1 MHNNLVFYL
10 RRVARPLAFTAWAAC
25 APLVF
30 VPLFGAAGAAHA
42 QDAAAD
48 ASAPDPG
55 IPERRKPQFAKE
67 FGYAL
72 FPYPYS
78 LPGIG
83 SGLSLVG
90 GALNVADTYTDV
102 YGIVFSG
109 GVRGSSFGVADIH
122 LVPRTLI
129 LDVGF
134 GEVSRVTVQSYAQ
147 RGMHS
152 DKNDYRLLELA
163 DTAYQGARLTATFF
177 DRRFEMYSAYYQG
190 ASRLNS
196 IRDRDGQVIV
206 ATQDSPRDYGHT
218 TIFGARAD
226 LTDDYADP
234 RRGVRADL
242 TRSQAPTRGS
252 GAAYYVVDA
261 NATAYIPFGRR
272 NTWAFNVLRSEA
284 VVTHQGETDP
294 ARLQQQLGLDCT
306 AIADPQQ
313 RAFCTQVIDSMIA
326 QNTYGTAT
334 GLGGFNRLRGYP
346 QGRFQG
352 AHTLFFGTEFR
363 WNLTE
368 EHTPFDIF
376 VMKDVRTVV
385 QLAFFYE
392 TGVTSDRRE
401 DLWQRA
407 NMRDAYGVGFRIV
420 TASGVVFRGDVG
432 YGREGVGLAVFI
444 GYPWEI

>member
-1 MHNNLVFYL
+1 V
-10 RRVARPLAFTAWAAC
+10 WAASAALG
-25 APLVF
+25 AP
-30 VPLFGAAGAAHA
+30 GAAHA
-42 QDAAAD
+42 QDAAAGN
-48 ASAPDPG
+48 SSPDPSL
-55 IPERRKPQFAKE
+55 PERRKPQFAKE

-109 GVRGSSFGVADIH
+109 GVRGASFGVADVH
-122 LVPRTLI
+122 LIPRTLI
-129 LDVGF
+129 LDTGF
-134 GEVSRVTVQSYAQ
+134 GSVSRVTVQSYAQ
-147 RGMHS
+147 RGMQS
-152 DKNDYRLLELA
+152 DKNDYRLLELG
-163 DTAYQGARLTATFF
+163 DTSYQGLRLTATFF
-177 DRRFEMYSAYYQG
+177 DRRFEMYGAYYQG
-190 ASRLNS
+190 ASRLKS
-196 IRDRDGQVIV
+196 IRDREGALIV
-206 ATQDSPRDYGHT
+206 GTQDSPREYGHT
-218 TIFGARAD
+218 AIYGTRFD

-234 RRGVRADL
+234 RRGVRFDL
-242 TRSQAPTRGS
+242 TRSQSPTRGS
-252 GAAYYVVDA
+252 AAAYYVLDA
-261 NATAYIPFGRR
+261 NASAYLPIGRR
-272 NTWAFNVLRSEA
+272 STWAFNVLRSEA
-284 VVTHQGETDP
+284 VVTRQGETDA
-294 ARLQQQLGLDCT
+294 ARLQQQIGLDCAT
-306 AIADPQQ
+306 ITDAQQ
-313 RAFCTQVIDSMIA
+313 RAFCYQVIDNMIA

-352 AHTLFFGTEFR
+352 SHTFFFGTEFR

-392 TGVTSDRRE
+392 TGATSDRRE
-401 DLWQRA
+401 DIMRRA
-407 NMRDAYGVGFRIV
+407 NMRDVYGVGFRIV
-420 TASGVVFRGDVG
+420 TASGVVFRGDLG
-432 YGREGVGLAVFI
+432 YGDEGVGAAIFI